1 MIPPPQREHD
11 RIFDAN
17 LYPSP
22 SSGDWTPGTLL
33 LDDYRI
39 ERILGRGG
47 MGEVALV
54 RSASM
59 PRCYAVKRILPKW
72 MSRSKNRRMFLQE
85 LLTWSDLPDHPNLTA
100 FRFFRTVGDELMIF
114 TDYIGGGSLKQWI
127 TGDRITSLERLLHI
141 AIQAAWGLHVAHE
154 SGVLHQDIKPDNI
167 LMDTDGTPRITDFGL
182 ARVMRYRHQNTSD
195 PGTET
200 DGTGDTLP
208 PSSGSAF
215 ASCSGGTPGFCSPEQ
230 FEKKPLTRAA
240 DIWSWGLTVLAM
252 FNCRIQWKLGPM
264 ARDILRTCMEQHH
277 DDAPVAAIPPGLAAI
292 LDKCFL
298 YRPADRYGSFAE
310 ILTELKSVYQQVS
323 GDVYSESLVEFP
335 VAEPLPISRFPRSTL
350 HGFRWSDPAAFTET
364 GCLCAGI
371 SPGLLTRIVP
381 ERLRTRKAA
390 AIGDLILFD
399 EARRLLETAPE
410 SIRFHPEKGLIPL
423 LLEKAMV
430 HRFLGDSP
438 GALRQYDDAI
448 ALLES
453 SGAAMPDSLVY
464 TIYGEKGVTLNE
476 MQRYREADAYLCHV
490 LWEED
495 HRTESI
501 PDSIRA
507 QEIRLMDIRAR
518 TLRAMGDR
526 EAAFG
531 LFDRAITE
539 YRELIGDRPDH
550 PMNQHLAGVLMNKA
564 NSFPKSGASAESIDL
579 YDRATA
585 LLEHLDSRHSTPSL
599 KADIALVYSNKA
611 AALYTLGQYADA
623 VRHYRAAIAIR
634 EPMLHSCMFP
644 ELASELASNYSNLA
658 NALWGL
664 GETDSIQELYD
675 EAIRIRERL
684 VFLEGRIDLS
694 SGLIASCS
702 NRAFLALMQKDFHA
716 AEQLTRLARRILF
729 YLIDLEPREDLDV
742 MLARV
747 TQMRAETLNLMGD
760 HDGAFSTIGD
770 ATRIWERLISGQTGQ
785 DYRGFLAISLTTKA
799 RILADSRKLADAID
813 TIRSAAGIFEQIIP
827 EGQWHHFTTDLL
839 MARRHL
845 ISFLEQTGKTAEAVD
860 SVSGSIQLIERLRQ
874 QGDRPEYATESAI
887 LAIQEFLLLNPEPGG
902 PIPDSVQRSADLLH
916 STHAQFSNPEIGDLL
931 ERFSCYHE

>member
-1 MIPPPQREHD
+1 MIPPTQQEHN
-11 RIFDAN
+11 RSIDAN
-17 LYPSP
+17 RCPSP
-22 SSGDWTPGTLL
+22 SSGDWTPGALL

-59 PRCYAVKRILPKW
+59 QRFYAVKRILPKW

-100 FRFFRTVGDELMIF
+100 FRFCRTVGDELLIF

-127 TGDRITSLERLLHI
+127 STNRISSLEPLLHI
-141 AIQAAWGLHVAHE
+141 AIQIAWGLHVAHE

-182 ARVMRYRHQNTSD
+182 ARVMRYRCQTTADS
-195 PGTET
+195 GTEPG
-200 DGTGDTLP
+200 DSGDTLP
-208 PSSGSAF
+208 PSSSSAF

-252 FNCRIQWKLGPM
+252 FNFRIQWKLGPM
-264 ARDILRTCMEQHH
+264 ARDILRTCMEQTR
-277 DDAPVAAIPPGLAAI
+277 DDTSVTAIPPGLAAI

-298 YRPADRYGSFAE
+298 YRLDDRYGNFAE
-310 ILTELKSVYQQVS
+310 ILTELKSVYQEVS
-323 GDVYSESLVEFP
+323 GDVYAESLVDYP
-335 VAEPLPISRFPRSTL
+335 AAEPLPTSRFARSTL
-350 HGFRWSDPAAFTET
+350 QGLQWSDPAAFAET

-381 ERLRTRKAA
+381 EQLRTRKAA
-390 AIGDLILFD
+390 VIGDLILFD
-399 EARRLLETAPE
+399 EARRLLENAPE

-438 GALRQYDDAI
+438 GALQQYDDAI

-453 SGAAMPDSLVY
+453 TGAAMPESLVY

-495 HRTESI
+495 HRTESL
-501 PDSIRA
+501 PDTIRSKK
-507 QEIRLMDIRAR
+507 IRLMDIRAK
-518 TLRAMGDR
+518 TLRALGDR
-526 EAAFG
+526 EAAFS
-531 LFDRAITE
+531 LFDRAITD

-564 NSFPKSGASAESIDL
+564 NSFPKSGASADSIDL
-579 YDRATA
+579 YDRAIA

-623 VRHYRAAIAIR
+623 VRHYRSAIAIR
-634 EPMLHSCMFP
+634 KPLLATSMFP
-644 ELASELASNYSNLA
+644 ELASDLASNYSNLA
-658 NALWGL
+658 NALWGM

-675 EAIRIRERL
+675 ESIRIRERL
-684 VFLEGRIDLS
+684 VFLEGRTELS
-694 SGLIASCS
+694 YGLVVSCS
-702 NRAFLALMQKDFHA
+702 NRAFLALMQKDFPA

-729 YLIDLEPREDLDV
+729 HLIDLEPGEELDV

-760 HDGAFSTIGD
+760 YESAFSTIGD
-770 ATRIWERLISGQTGQ
+770 ATRIWERLTTGRISQ
-785 DYRGFLAISLTTKA
+785 DYRGFLAISLSIKA
-799 RILADSRKLADAID
+799 RILADSRQLPEAIEIMRSAID
-813 TIRSAAGIFEQIIP
+813 ILEQIRGD
-827 EGQWHHFTTDLL
+827 GQWHHFTMDLL

-845 ISFLEQTGKTAEAVD
+845 ISFLERTGKTAEAVE

-874 QGDRPEYATESAI
+874 HGDRPEYATESAI
-887 LAIQEFLLLNPEPGG
+887 LAIQEFLLLNPKPGKG
-902 PIPDSVQRSADLLH
+902 IPDDVRKSADLLH
-916 STHAQFSNPEIGDLL
+916 STNAQFSNPEIGDLMEKL
-931 ERFSCYHE
+931 ARYS